1 MKKQTPSQTVGPYLR
16 IGLIYGETQSD
27 LVQDESIG
35 ERILITGTVLD
46 GNDEPVT
53 DAMIEIWQPDAQ
65 GIFNHPMDPR
75 GSEADPHFRGFGRAE
90 TRLGGKF
97 QFRTIKPGSL
107 EQGQAPYVNMTVFA
121 RGMLV
126 HAITR
131 LYFSD
136 EPANADDP
144 VLNSIAPDRRHTLI
158 AQREDTTLGV
168 TYHFDVHLQGS
179 EETVFF
185 NP

>member
-1 MKKQTPSQTVGPYLR
+1 MRKQTPSQTVGPYLH

-27 LVQDESIG
+27 LVQDETIG
-35 ERILITGTVLD
+35 DRILITGTVFD
-46 GNDEPVT
+46 GNDEPIT
-53 DAMIEIWQPDAQ
+53 DAMVEIWQPDAQ
-65 GIFNHPMDPR
+65 GIFNHPNDPR
-75 GSEADPHFRGFGRAE
+75 CRQADPHFRGFGRAD

-107 EQGQAPYVNMTVFA
+107 DRSLAPYINVTVFA

-131 LYFSD
+131 IYFSD
-136 EPANADDP
+136 DPANADDP
-144 VLNSIAPDRRHTLI
+144 VLNSIAPNRKSTLI
-158 AQREDTTLGV
+158 AQRENNTLGV
-168 TYHFDVHLQGS
+168 TYHFDIHLQGS